1 MKKEICLSL
10 VLASF
15 LLMSTPVYSK
25 DNSSDIEVVLNPNYN
40 CAADHLH
47 IPGVIKNKSNSTVG
61 RVKVEGRAY
70 DENGNL
76 ISTTST
82 WVDGVNIAP
91 GKSAAFDLE
100 FVDIT
105 GSLHEKVTKYDVKVI
120 EVQEATL

>member
-1 MKKEICLSL
+1 
-10 VLASF
+10 
-15 LLMSTPVYSK
+15 MSTPVYSK
-25 DNSSDIEVVLNPNYN
+25 DYSSDIEVVLKPNYK

-61 RVKVEGRAY
+61 KVKVEGQAY

-100 FVDIT
+100 FVNIT
-105 GSLHEKVTKYDVKVI
+105 GSLHEKVKKYDVKVI
-120 EVQEATL
+120 EVQEATP